1 MTDAPPDPNRVDVLV
16 IGGGPAGAACAT
28 FCAQKG
34 HRVRLLEKSRFPR
47 FHIGESLM
55 PETYWPLKR
64 MGLLERLKASRFP
77 RKYSVQFVGASGRAS
92 RPFYFHELNDHE
104 SSVTWQVPR
113 DEFDAMLLDAAAEQ
127 GAQVC
132 TDVRVS
138 EVLFEE
144 SRAVGVVT
152 SRADGGSDTIMA
164 SVVVDATGQGTL
176 LARRLDLKRVD
187 PNLRK
192 ASIYAHYRGARRD
205 AGIDEG
211 ATVILYTPK
220 SKGWFWYIPL
230 PDDRVSVGVVAS
242 PEQLYGSRR
251 GNPQRVLDAEIA
263 ACPGMRERLAGAEQI
278 TDVQVARDFSYRA
291 EKFAGDGWVMVGD
304 AMGFVD
310 PIYSSGVF
318 LALKSGELAAERID
332 EGLRSGDLTGAQLGA
347 FAPTVIKGMEAIR
360 KLVYAFYDEGFNF
373 GEFLRAHPDQRDNLV
388 SLLIGDVFRDEVY
401 EIFKPMGRM
410 CKLPE
415 SSAGPIRDAVRR
427 D

>member
-1 MTDAPPDPNRVDVLV
+1 MTDAPPDANRVDVLV

-192 ASIYAHYRGARRD
+192 ASI
-205 AGIDEG
+205 
-211 ATVILYTPK
+211 
-220 SKGWFWYIPL
+220 
-230 PDDRVSVGVVAS
+230 
-242 PEQLYGSRR
+242 
-251 GNPQRVLDAEIA
+251 
-263 ACPGMRERLAGAEQI
+263 
-278 TDVQVARDFSYRA
+278 
-291 EKFAGDGWVMVGD
+291 
-304 AMGFVD
+304 
-310 PIYSSGVF
+310 
-318 LALKSGELAAERID
+318 
-332 EGLRSGDLTGAQLGA
+332 
-347 FAPTVIKGMEAIR
+347 
-360 KLVYAFYDEGFNF
+360 
-373 GEFLRAHPDQRDNLV
+373 
-388 SLLIGDVFRDEVY
+388 
-401 EIFKPMGRM
+401 
-410 CKLPE
+410 
-415 SSAGPIRDAVRR
+415 
-427 D
+427 